1 MKKLLKSMPEE
12 MLRFLFQQAI
22 ENGGNAKTEL
32 EKQAQEEI
40 AQTIADEL
48 SSRKSA

>member
-1 MKKLLKSMPEE
+1 MKELLKSMSEE

-22 ENGGNAKTEL
+22 ENGGNAKTKR
-32 EKQAQEEI
+32 EKQAQKEI

-48 SSRKSA
+48 SSRKAA